1 MVTASAM
8 AKTACIYV
16 AGHRGLVG
24 SALVRNLQDR
34 GYDNLITRSH
44 LELDLINP
52 AAVREFFE
60 RERPQYVFLAAAR
73 VGGILANQLY
83 PAEFI
88 YDNLAIQNN
97 IIFESRRVGVKR
109 LLFLGSSCVYPRD
122 CPQPITEE
130 SLLSGPLESTN
141 RAYAIA
147 KIAGIETCR
156 SFNQQY
162 GTQYLAVMPSNLYGP
177 GDNYDLQTAHALAAL
192 IRKLHEAR
200 TRGDAHATAWG
211 TGAPR
216 REWLFSDDL
225 ADACVFL
232 MSLPDDGFI
241 PLTRPAARAADANMP
256 APLINIG
263 TGVDLTI
270 RELLDLVKRIVG
282 YRGEI
287 VWDGSKPDGTPQKL
301 LEGSRLRAL
310 GWSPKHGL
318 EAGIRKTY
326 QDFQSRYRNQ
336 GILQGGYD

>member
-8 AKTACIYV
+8 AKTARIYV

-24 SALVRNLQDR
+24 SALVRNLQHR
-34 GYDNLITRSH
+34 GYANLVTRSH
-44 LELDLINP
+44 VELDLINS

-97 IIFESRRVGVKR
+97 IICESRRVGVKR

-147 KIAGIETCR
+147 KIAGIEMCR

-162 GTQYLAVMPSNLYGP
+162 GTHYLAVMPSNLYGP

-200 TRGDAHATAWG
+200 CRGDAHATAWG

-241 PLTRPAARAADANMP
+241 PLTRPGAGAADM
-256 APLINIG
+256 PLINIG
-263 TGVDLTI
+263 TGVDFTI

-282 YRGEI
+282 YRGAI

-301 LEGSRLRAL
+301 LEGSRIRAL

-318 EAGIRKTY
+318 EAGIHKTY
-326 QDFQSRYRNQ
+326 RDFQSRYCNQ
-336 GILQGGYD
+336 EILQGGDY